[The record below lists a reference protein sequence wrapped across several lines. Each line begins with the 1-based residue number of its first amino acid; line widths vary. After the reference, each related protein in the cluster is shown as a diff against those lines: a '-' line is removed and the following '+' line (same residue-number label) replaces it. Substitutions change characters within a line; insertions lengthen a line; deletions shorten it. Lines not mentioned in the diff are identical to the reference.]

1 MISSSQTYIRLHHY
15 PLTLS
20 SIALGA
26 VIIFALGTLQTALQ
40 ASFIHVYDSLP
51 RLLRPQLSRS

>member
-1 MISSSQTYIRLHHY
+1 MFSSSQTYIRLHHY

-51 RLLRPQLSRS
+51 RLLRP